1 MKTVSEFKEEEK
13 KKKLHWVDIC
23 ICHLQADCSGFAVLF
38 TQTSQTFSM
47 LILHTH
53 IFVTETQKQTVI
65 VLALVETWQLSAY
78 ILRDF
83 SKKKKKADKRK
94 KKKRREQKHF
104 IVLYI

>member
-1 MKTVSEFKEEEK
+1 
-13 KKKLHWVDIC
+13 
-23 ICHLQADCSGFAVLF
+23 
-38 TQTSQTFSM
+38 M

-94 KKKRREQKHF
+94 KKKEENKS
-104 IVLYI
+104 ILLSCIYESICLNIEKKKMYMLTNL